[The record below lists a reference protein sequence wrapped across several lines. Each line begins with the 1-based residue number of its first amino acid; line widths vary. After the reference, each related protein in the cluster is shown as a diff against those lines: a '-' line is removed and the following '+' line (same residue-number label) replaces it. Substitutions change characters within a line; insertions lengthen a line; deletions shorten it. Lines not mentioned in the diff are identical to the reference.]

1 MPRATS
7 WGLLIG
13 LLLGVQ
19 SLASAPQLFGFQG
32 PEAFPL
38 EYGIAFLQTTDLDGD
53 GLQDVVVVNNARSR
67 IHLLYNR
74 TGNTNSPVTP
84 LKVGRSDINQLLP
97 DARFRLES
105 MSSEKRITSMV
116 VADLN
121 HDDRPDLAYFGEPKE
136 LVLQHNLGTN
146 GWSQPKRWPLDDGT
160 LDFNALT
167 AGDLN
172 GDGRKDLVLLAEK
185 HLYLIRQQPDGTL
198 AEPERLPYTGTI
210 RAIQVLDL
218 NRDGRQDLLLVNW
231 DSSTPFR
238 FRLQREDGQ
247 FEPEVHLPLNPIRS
261 YCAEDL
267 DGDGIPEIVCIAAKS
282 GRASL
287 YHLNRKAAEPLVE
300 GLKDGQFSL
309 LPLTRTDKAR
319 RGTLWTDLDGNSLTD
334 LLVADPGS
342 GQLSFWRRRDHQTL
356 EEPRNFPCLTGISD
370 LAAADW
376 DRDGQI
382 DLFLLSPDERQ
393 LGVTR
398 LDAQG
403 RLPFPSLIPLTGRP
417 LAMTVGGLSSNQP
430 PTLAVIQ
437 ERDEKRQGSSG
448 KEETIAVRELV
459 LRAADGT
466 TTTQRL
472 SEDFKGGPA
481 RLAIHDAN
489 QDGRPDV
496 VILTPYE
503 RIKILVQR
511 DEPKDGARFE
521 EADVTPPGGSLESP
535 WMLVADVDQD
545 GKDELILPQKSF
557 LRAVVLAGTS
567 GDRASWNFVV
577 RDQING
583 ATGTSRITGAAVV
596 EHPRGSAPW
605 LILLDADRKALS
617 MARRDTNG
625 VWQIARNSQLTST
638 EFNSLIPVSVGT
650 NQPPALALIGANAI
664 GWKQFGGN
672 LWELGELGG
681 YETPIRDGWLHDVTT
696 GDLNQDGRKDLVFLE
711 TAKNYV
717 DLVLYDPVRGPE
729 PGNRWPVFEERTFRQ
744 RRNDVP
750 EPREAAV
757 SDVTGDGKPDLL
769 LIVHDRILLYPQE

>member
-1 MPRATS
+1 MPSPRCRT
-7 WGLLIG
+7 LITG
-13 LLLGVQ
+13 LLLAFRAIAG
-19 SLASAPQLFGFQG
+19 PPPPFGFEG

-38 EYGIAFLQTTDLDGD
+38 EYGIAFLQTADLDGD
-53 GLQDVVVVNNARSR
+53 GLNDVVVVNNARSR
-67 IHLLYNR
+67 IHLLHNR
-74 TGNTNSPVTP
+74 SGKTNSPATP
-84 LKVGRSDINQLLP
+84 VKVGRSDINQLLP

-121 HDDRPDLAYFGEPKE
+121 HDDRPDLSYFGEPRE
-136 LVLQHNLGTN
+136 LVIQYNLGTN
-146 GWSQPKRWPLDDGT
+146 GWSQPKRWPLEDGT

-167 AGDLN
+167 SGDLN

-185 HLYLIRQQPDGTL
+185 HLHLLRQRSDGTL
-198 AEPERLPYTGTI
+198 GEPERLPYSGTI
-210 RAIQVLDL
+210 KAIQIVDL
-218 NRDGRQDLLLVNW
+218 NNDGRQDLLLVNW
-231 DSSTPFR
+231 DSATPFR
-238 FRLQREDGQ
+238 FRLQRSDGQ

-267 DGDGIPEIVCIAAKS
+267 DHDGVPEFVCIAAKS

-287 YHLNRKAAEPLVE
+287 YHLARKQSEPLVE
-300 GLKDGQFSL
+300 GLADGQFSQ
-309 LPLTRTDKAR
+309 LPLTRTDKPR
-319 RGTLWTDLDGNSLTD
+319 RGTLWADLDGDGRVD
-334 LLVADPGS
+334 LLVADPGT
-342 GQLSFWRRRDHQTL
+342 GQLSFWRRRDGQTL
-356 EEPRNFPCLTGISD
+356 EEPRNFPCLTGISE

-376 DRDGQI
+376 NRDGRV

-393 LGVTR
+393 LGVTQ

-417 LAMTVGGLSSNQP
+417 LAMTVGNLSSNQA

-448 KEETIAVRELV
+448 KEESVVVRELV
-459 LRAADGT
+459 LRGADGT

-472 SEDFKGGPA
+472 AEEFKGSPA
-481 RLAIHDAN
+481 RLAVHDAN
-489 QDGRPDV
+489 QDGRPDL

-511 DEPKDGARFE
+511 EEARDGVRFE

-557 LRAVVLAGTS
+557 LRAVILS
-567 GDRASWNFVV
+567 GSGGDHPSWNLVV

-583 ATGTSRITGAAVV
+583 ASGTSRITGAALVQQG
-596 EHPRGSAPW
+596 PGTKPW
-605 LILLDADRKALS
+605 LVLLDADRKALS

-625 VWQIARNSQLTST
+625 VWQIARNAQLTST
-638 EFNSLIPVSVGT
+638 DFTSLVPVPVGT
-650 NQPPALALIGANAI
+650 NEPPALALIGVNAI
-664 GWKQFGGN
+664 GWKRFTSD
-672 LWELGELGG
+672 LWELGEMGG

-696 GDLNQDGRKDLVFLE
+696 GDLNQDGRRDLVFLE